1 MDEYDKKFAEMQ
13 KYIPFLEAMIERLQN
28 SVKDKDSQTRE
39 IQLQKMESL
48 HGILSNSRRKLK
60 IETLQRC
67 EDVLQKLYNKVE
79 KFQGNG
85 SGLQLSFKQN
95 DDVTSQPSTS
105 SMKTKSNQCNE
116 VISTN
121 AENDKEEIEETP
133 QSPDTIRS
141 SSPDCQILPIIIPM
155 ERNTKL
161 KNRNRRPQEQQC
173 SKVIPVITL
182 SDTKTITI
190 SSPDSNPDEV
200 TFNEWDMLEESER
213 QNSRNRQSSLP
224 VATSHDVTTAA
235 KLISNNLPQ
244 KVSDN
249 RNYTLD
255 PQDIPTVPVPS
266 LGGSRRL
273 SSVLEKNKL
282 TLDIMA
288 SCSRSESPVNVPEVR
303 LNSPDP
309 EILFAKPKPTSP
321 RSNDSTL
328 KPPPSKPPS
337 IPLLFSP
344 PPPLSHEPLLSME
357 DLAELLNDE
366 GDGDKT
372 NENVKEKN
380 TDQISKNS
388 VLEKEKPTSRKS
400 LQNTAGVSPVKIT
413 SSIGPPRQSND
424 SHRSVPQALFSK
436 FQEPRYA
443 DNYERHPRQRDIHS
457 HESAKDKLITIS
469 EETPSQ
475 ITVIHNTASKSDER
489 NVSLYQRRS
498 SVPPEGRK
506 DTSLP
511 RPENEFV
518 IVGNDY
524 YNMHANQIHWSSPT
538 TTSDQFGNNQWT
550 SSSYGG
556 MTNSPLQSTQH
567 PFQRPME
574 PQFRQNQFPP
584 TLSAGPRPLINP
596 TVRPDMS
603 HVIRSENI
611 REDISPLM
619 PPGFSSQ
626 YRGFQI
632 NQGSYDPAFP
642 VGGPTEYPHIRPT
655 WESSANPSYENVIP
669 CGIQV
674 VESTTGTSHPRPNTP
689 CPWGTTARDRDRS
702 NINSRYYERNRI
714 ESRPGFNRDRRSD
727 WSWDGHSDRENLN
740 RFPSRDPRV
749 RTEHNTT
756 GARDQAKETGVSA
769 RDPRLSKDKH
779 VNTSTKTKDSVV
791 LNERDP
797 RKRLVTASTKTMPVT
812 KEKQKSQ
819 KLLEKE
825 KDKLPKDRMQS
836 PLESLY
842 GVIDTK
848 ASQNSGLQKF
858 KIPKIKRSEP
868 AQLNRIIN
876 ETKEVESVSSKLS
889 RAKSNKNKEQKKSNK
904 LYSKNKNKDIES
916 AEVSSS
922 SDGNRTTENSVQQN
936 NVTKEEKS
944 LSSSLEKSDKNETR
958 IGEADSATNNSKSN
972 HITKKGKTKESEMDG
987 SKSKETVTK
996 EWIEALIK
1004 ESFESGEGK
1013 KLVEHA
1019 KLLQK
1024 FGEVLKAKNFKKIKK
1039 IIESESESNSDKDE
1053 TIEAKKT
1060 QVKKKRRVIMSD
1072 SSDDECLAERLSIL
1086 STNIDT
1092 NDARELVSA
1101 ISTDPKNSEENLEVT
1116 ASSNNLNKK
1125 LIEDITAKK
1134 NDDLSESRDKEY
1146 SQVNNK
1152 VDNKNKDEQL
1162 EKKSDKNDRL
1172 ENENTDIQSEIEK
1185 QSSRLKDNDKE
1196 KKQTKDNQIDQSTL
1210 EKSKDSTEGS
1220 REYLNQDD
1228 IESNIEHFD
1237 QDKDST
1243 QSVISDITNQSEE
1256 VSIDKPKIKT
1266 KRRNS
1271 LEMLQ
1276 EDIREMFISE
1286 GVVTATGHRMCR
1298 LSNSKKEETSNIAEK
1313 KITESN
1319 TETNEST
1326 ANNAKRKSLR
1336 SRNMEESKSKAKS
1349 KDAKRMTRS
1358 LQSKKSIQNSDSEED
1373 QPLALRTEKLL
1384 NVTDNSTSNQEVARS
1399 EESNDAIRR
1408 SKRVL
1413 RKDIIKEPRVV
1424 VEKADLTKIDSCKI
1438 MFDSSSDESF
1448 GIDVSELTA
1457 AVDISLRPEKQSDQD
1472 SIDTMIISKR
1482 RKNTN
1487 NTGKRNFKSKK
1498 SSALTDDKSEDG
1510 SSFTDEE
1517 SVISDI
1523 SMSSNTTAR
1532 KKMNS
1537 SGAARTTA
1545 REELLSNILVGL
1557 VPTAKKNTS
1566 VDKDNEA
1573 DFEEDANDAI
1583 AIEPNVKRSCIKKKK
1598 KKSGNLWKM
1607 GRLTTKKRKKKTA
1620 SAASSKTGQTNVE
1633 INIESNISADT
1644 VETDQS
1650 LLKDKDPV
1658 TEKTLEKVLDD
1669 NHVVDHAKVDSVED
1683 KVKSFVNI
1691 DTFDVGFKDSN
1702 NFTTL
1707 SEPSDTHR
1715 ETLNDSF
1722 LSIEESKSL
1731 IQMDIK
1737 EEVSSSSADLTSANA
1752 VTGNKFF
1759 KESPKIV
1766 YDELM
1771 TELYRRIDIKHLIDY
1786 AWVGQDK
1793 YKCLLCFFTGK
1804 NIVYHYKI
1812 NHPGMEVLI
1821 SRLKSTDAKTAIMEA
1836 EHSVTTM
1843 DTSQS
1848 CKFRCRFCCFVT
1860 EGAADVALEAFYE
1873 HCTTHTGEYRFHCNN
1888 CSYQAVAK
1896 ASMKTHYY
1904 KICRKNKTFNESA
1917 SEDVVPREGGIYGY
1931 LCCSCNYVQLKR
1943 QNIEAHVEFWHRE
1956 QMDTEILKI
1965 NMSAITVLAK
1975 HVANNNEQSH
1985 ESTSVNAEESFAV
1998 ETKPQV
2004 LEFEAM
2010 ECKDLMDIARIMESE
2025 SNDNNTSECI
2035 PPEQKPNENIQVK
2048 EEKTEEIPKLSQ
2060 GEPEGSVS
2068 TGNLSV
2074 FVCPPDLEN
2083 KEMEIQRERQKT
2095 MQEIANNIGIL
2106 LKNYSK
2112 PGLSIIDKL
2121 QDKMRTDA
2129 VVSPVPEC
2137 NASVNIPETKENPS
2151 LPFVNSSAEPLKT
2164 EEELIIKEDIP
2175 SQSSNQGDSLS
2186 FMEEQLA
2193 TEKSKATN
2201 DVDGKADVKIRDP
2214 LVIMDPSKDNE
2225 SDGENSDNERSAPIF
2240 ESDSSSEQSDSE
2252 QTDVNMILKETSSI
2266 NASSSR
2272 DPMLTTI
2279 QRLAAQLQNVKPLE
2293 PVPPEP
2299 MIDIK
2304 TEIKIEPVEPL
2315 IPKPPDVVPIASVKH
2330 LLKQNVKSSEKNMPA
2345 SSKNASPPK
2354 NFLRFRRLSGDML
2367 SMPMQFLDNQE
2378 DSQGFNTDGTQS
2390 DSAIDGLKMD
2400 TEEECSFLKI
2410 ENVRSLAESDPNESV
2425 TVNDTSKAVE
2435 ISPTKSKESVL
2446 KKSNQPLIL
2455 KKISPQALV
2464 NMNLQS
2470 MPCQEFANTLAPKMQ
2485 SVTAP
2490 LTSSSTSPSTLNYR
2504 ARKIKVIRMPVLN
2517 NTKDT
2522 SPASFAIKLKSM
2534 EVYARMLTEPKLA
2547 HFYKC
2552 MSHNCSFTT
2561 DFLLNYSKHYTK
2573 HYEEAS
2579 EQNSTD
2585 NYDKCAYCYIS
2596 TNNWN
2601 EMKTHLATKHLHCRY
2616 QCGYCFY
2623 RSFVPSYVRQ
2633 HQIMCHPN
2641 TVFYYLLDKKQKTLQ
2656 KKELVNRNAYVLPF
2670 ICKQDDCDKIFYIP
2684 EAFITHLKTKH
2695 SSSHLV
2701 YKCHVCNTTHTK
2713 IELLISHYKLHGFC
2727 KYQCLY
2733 CFYGSDTLNEIHQ
2746 HLSTFHYDRLPQVL
2760 ERSLPPMPS
2769 RQVEVIHQLIL
2780 RTFDDNI
2787 DEESVNLN
2795 TDDSKKN
2802 TSNVEITLNE
2812 AQSNQPKNLK
2822 GDILIGAVS
2831 DLKNTEVNV
2840 SNIST
2845 KQSIGDTSFTNS
2857 NKNTNNSVEKQ
2868 LLKNE
2873 PFQSETGK
2881 LSDYTINQILQEP
2894 KLDMP
2899 MNDSGAVDSL
2909 KISDEFNCSDEFVNT
2924 NLLDNADF
2932 LKNFTSNFGN
2942 MFSKS
2947 ADKTEDSDIEILESE
2962 EKAAQCKAEDEITKK
2977 AEMMSET
2984 EVENKAQVA
2993 SSDTTETKC
3002 TSKKAPVHTT
3012 NATAQSDKP
3021 LTLDDIKDTG
3031 RIGHELY
3038 KCGYLHECSFTAQ
3051 NMDLLK
3057 AHVKTCNLG
3066 DPRQNLFCPHCKK
3079 RAVKIS
3085 LFLEHIKTHG
3095 LKRFG
3100 CSLCKLRYSVSYQ
3113 ATAHMKSKHKFFHTR
3128 IVPADPT
3135 NPAKDGLFIVQA
3147 VPYEAA
3153 DRRNKKRK
3161 RANKSG
3167 TEQENEKSLDN
3178 EKLSFSPDEIEQ
3190 LPRQAIYN
3198 REVQCAVCPY
3208 TTKVRT
3214 NIIRHLQLHA
3224 KDETVPESGPVNPV
3238 PCLDKK
3244 EKMFDKMVNLAS
3256 SSHQNGRMGAKS
3268 KESIKENEA
3277 DDSIPKFV
3285 PEHKRYVC
3293 GVAECNYLTVN
3304 EAMLKYH
3311 LKALHSEEPYFH
3323 CPHCPPPSSGQD
3335 NQNIAID
3342 KMGIHLRMHDTR
3354 LYKCSHCN
3362 HHHYHRHVV
3371 ERHLTDKHPEKRPFV
3386 KVIREMENT
3395 ENVQQ
3400 PVPEETEEE
3409 VPDPDGNHWKCNL
3422 CDFKFVYKADVA
3434 THADTVHGENSQYKC
3449 TLCPFKTSGKIIL
3462 EQHINSKHTYDS
3474 NADYTTI
3481 YQRIKG
3487 VNKRNTETVDQGGQD
3502 EPFDTTPLWS
3512 RNMPRVRHIRGIL
3525 LEEETETP
3533 ATNETSPV
3541 TSKLSLGKRKSD
3553 AEIVTKPAKI
3563 KVSGKSI
3570 SLDENNKLSKEKS
3583 KRSLSC
3589 DKVSGETEGE
3599 GHVMKE
3605 SAQSKVTGNKSA
3617 KDSMELIDGNDSDVG
3632 RFGPY
3637 GKPDAN
3643 MYVCTLCNQ
3652 FKSKYKHDMRDHLY
3666 RELNYVR
3673 FHCKTCGYVSVNR
3686 KALLLHIGKRH
3697 NGEGTDEPLSP
3708 DNAIEDWVM
3717 TLLKKQTDMIKAWNH
3732 MNVIYKNIPVN
3743 TSSSSS
3749 DVGSIKIS
3757 ADKKSVNLASTIS
3770 NLQKDVLEDAN
3781 KSTIDSDDGDSRD
3794 NEDLVIDMKED
3805 EVYEVKSNEDKS
3817 ENDKLREKT
3826 DDDLDKPII
3835 CKHCQ
3840 TSFAGQRGFKLHVQY
3855 SHLKRLSFLCPYCDR
3870 STNSQTMMRQHIRA
3884 KHPHDPENIIHNPD
3898 AWGNTKLSNEF
3909 WEKEYGLLPL
3919 KTKKRKLNTEN
3930 NVSTTAVSATTISS
3944 VSNRLEKCE
3953 VCNFTAVNYTGL
3965 KSHMRTH
3972 SHQHNLKCL
3981 YCTYSCSYKAEMVEH
3996 WESNHPSVPLKYT
4009 ERLSATDSSS
4019 NETKTKLPTPQ
4030 KQDVDTLKN
4039 EESNSSSAVIYGC
4052 VYCNLRSVSLPSIKQ
4067 HWNLMHKDLKGSE
4080 TSFAAKFP
4088 FKFKEILVSRLSKNP
4103 TKKDV
4108 IERNQAKQTENLLPV
4123 IIPKRGWICQWC
4135 QELCETNN
4143 DRIRHHNMFHSHLP
4157 QKWKEQQQQQ
4167 QQKEQAQAD
4176 TSIRLPAY
4184 TEKYATNS
4192 KNLSSFE
4199 SVVENLIT
4207 KHVNQI
4213 ESGDMKNKNDQNC
4226 NLNASTSRGNS
4237 HQAVARKSTTKS
4249 AISCARPGP
4258 RVFKAVARKSTNPRY
4273 PPNFFKPL
4281 LEKHSTNMGYEGE
4294 EEIQNKQF
4302 VSHYGIPSSPVNLT
4316 ELNTYMVVGGHSM
4329 RVNCLTLAT
4338 LINIKPKI
4346 LVKDIRK
4353 DPKYTAILS
4362 NLN

>member
-79 KFQGNG
+79 KGNG